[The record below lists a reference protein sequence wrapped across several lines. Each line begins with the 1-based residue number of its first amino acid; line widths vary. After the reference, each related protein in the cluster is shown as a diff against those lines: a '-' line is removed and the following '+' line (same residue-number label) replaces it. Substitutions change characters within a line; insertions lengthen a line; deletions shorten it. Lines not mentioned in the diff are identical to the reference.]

1 MLSAMELRQ
10 FVVRRDRLSE
20 HEVVTAPRTTLAP
33 GDAELR
39 VDMFG
44 FTANNLTYGL
54 RGDSL
59 QYWKFFPEARPG
71 WGRIPVWGFGTVVQS
86 AAEGVS
92 VGERFYGYFPMAS
105 HLVIQ
110 PRRVDAL
117 GFFDGAP
124 HRRDLSPIYNHYL
137 RTTRDPSYH
146 PDTEPQQVVLRPLFG
161 TSFFLADYLRE
172 YGFFDAEVALVSSAS
187 SKLARG
193 IAHCLTVDAR
203 RDRRKLIG
211 ITSERH
217 RAFVTGL
224 GLYDRVMTYAEVA
237 SLPAGKRA
245 VFVDIAGDTAL
256 RSAIHHQLGAAL
268 RHSLIVGNT
277 HQDMAATGA
286 LPGPEPVPFFVPIWI
301 KQRNQ
306 QWTPEGVR
314 RRVGEAWRGFLAQM
328 LDPARGW
335 MTIVSSTGPAAV
347 AQTYQEMLAGRTRPD
362 HGHVMSL
369 ANA

>member
-1 MLSAMELRQ
+1 MECRQ

-20 HEVVTAPRTTLAP
+20 HEIVTPPRATLTP

-44 FTANNLTYGL
+44 FTANNVNYGL

-59 QYWKFFPEARPG
+59 SYWKFFPESRPG
-71 WGRIPVWGFGTVVQS
+71 WGRLPVWGFGTVVQS

-105 HLVIQ
+105 HLVVQ
-110 PRRVDAL
+110 PKRIDAA
-117 GFFDGAP
+117 GFFDSAP

-161 TSFFLADYLRE
+161 TSFFVADYLRE

-193 IAHCLTVDAR
+193 IAHCMTVDAK
-203 RDRRKLIG
+203 RDRRKVIG
-211 ITSERH
+211 ITSERNY
-217 RAFVTGL
+217 AFVTGL
-224 GLYDRVMTYAEVA
+224 SLYDRVITYPEVTELA
-237 SLPAGKRA
+237 STKRA
-245 VFVDIAGDTAL
+245 VFVDVAGSTAL
-256 RSAIHHQLGAAL
+256 RSAIHHHLGAAL

-277 HQDMAATGA
+277 HQDLQPVAA

-301 KQRNQ
+301 KQRNR

-314 RRVGEAWRGFLAQM
+314 RRLADAWRGFLAPM
-328 LDPARGW
+328 LDPTRGW
-335 MTIVSSTGPAAV
+335 MTIVTSAGPDAV
-347 AQTYQEMLAGRTRPD
+347 AETYGAIVAGRARPD

-369 ANA
+369 SNDAWH

>member
-1 MLSAMELRQ
+1 MELRQ
-10 FVVRRDRLSE
+10 FVVRRDRLGE
-20 HEVVTAPRTTLAP
+20 HELVTTPRATPAA
-33 GDAELR
+33 GEAELR

-44 FTANNLTYGL
+44 FTANNVSYAL
-54 RGDSL
+54 RGESQL
-59 QYWKFFPEARPG
+59 YWRFFPEARAG

-86 AAEGVS
+86 AAEGVA

-105 HLVIQ
+105 HLVVQ
-110 PRRVDAL
+110 PKRADAA
-117 GFFDGAP
+117 GFFDGAM
-124 HRRDLSPIYNHYL
+124 HRRDFSPVYNHYL

-193 IAHCLTVDAR
+193 IAHCLATDAK
-203 RDRRKLIG
+203 RDRRKIIG

-224 GLYDRVMTYAEVA
+224 ALYDRVMTYPEVTTL
-237 SLPAGKRA
+237 SSTRRA
-245 VFVDIAGDTAL
+245 VFVDVAGSTAL
-256 RSAIHHQLGAAL
+256 RSAIHHHLGAAL
-268 RHSLIVGNT
+268 RHSLAVGNT
-277 HQDMAATGA
+277 HQDTASLGP

-314 RRVGEAWRGFLAQM
+314 RRLAEAWRNFLAPM

-335 MTIVSSTGPAAV
+335 MTIVSSTGADAV
-347 AQTYQEMLAGRTRPD
+347 AQSYEAVVGDRARPD